1 MHILTN
7 QMKNVLIWT
16 EPIKN
21 TDREERCAAYFCID
35 YIFKVLLDM
44 TIKLLV
50 LRVKWTAAAWLSK
63 RGYDLLNDKK
73 ILAPHI
79 KIQFNAIQ
87 SSPRCDHFPF
97 RYKWQQYAISIDD
110 PFPSPFNY
118 ILFECF
124 IFVFC
129 VNSIFSM
136 KFGFPWYTQRKT
148 CSFGY

>member
-21 TDREERCAAYFCID
+21 TDREERCAYFCID

-63 RGYDLLNDKK
+63 RGYHLLNDKT

-124 IFVFC
+124 IFFLC
-129 VNSIFSM
+129 VNSIFLV
-136 KFGFPWYTQRKT
+136 R
-148 CSFGY
+148 